1 MHKARDRP
9 KACMLQ
15 VKVLKKIIKTNNIY
29 KIIKFN
35 RVLIFTLT
43 VRRRCS
49 LETFYLRQRCFP
61 DLRISVEVVL
71 VLTLVHIVLRQRKQP
86 SKISWMSILVERVN
100 VCTDIHDKAL
110 IQELPL
116 KSHVKINIQF

>member
-1 MHKARDRP
+1 MD
-9 KACMLQ
+9 
-15 VKVLKKIIKTNNIY
+15 
-29 KIIKFN
+29 

-61 DLRISVEVVL
+61 DLKISVEVVP

-86 SKISWMSILVERVN
+86 SKISWTSILVERVN
-100 VCTDIHDKAL
+100 ACIDIHDKAL

-116 KSHVKINIQF
+116 KSQNRYRVLIINTQRI